1 MAGRRSLGVETIS
14 ISHDDPL
21 RDLFEACKHGDVS
34 RVSIIIKYGLF
45 VLCRIQYKITIFIR
59 HRHVSKKAIVNA
71 GNTVYISLIQLNFNS

>member
-34 RVSIIIKYGLF
+34 RVSLF
-45 VLCRIQYKITIFIR
+45 LLLDSTFVSSFSAWAVCVCLC
-59 HRHVSKKAIVNA
+59 
-71 GNTVYISLIQLNFNS
+71 

>member
-34 RVSIIIKYGLF
+34 RVRNLAEQFSENFLF
-45 VLCRIQYKITIFIR
+45 FF
-59 HRHVSKKAIVNA
+59 
-71 GNTVYISLIQLNFNS
+71 FNSAPSR

>member
-34 RVSIIIKYGLF
+34 RVSPDFLQLVSLACAQHGLF
-45 VLCRIQYKITIFIR
+45 VLNRVQYKITMVIGHFSI
-59 HRHVSKKAIVNA
+59 
-71 GNTVYISLIQLNFNS
+71 

>member
-34 RVSIIIKYGLF
+34 RVS
-45 VLCRIQYKITIFIR
+45 
-59 HRHVSKKAIVNA
+59 
-71 GNTVYISLIQLNFNS
+71 LIQTSYILSTFCLIPFSGLPCLVIEHSSH